1 MFTAGNNKAVAIDSP
16 MLKNVTAF
24 KISPDGTR
32 MALVRTITKAG
43 TKAGSEL
50 GLARIIRS
58 DKIMVDGW
66 RSVNTT
72 QTSAPLIRR
81 IADVA
86 WLDATELLVLG
97 SADATTAYAPFRVVE
112 DASQITP
119 KGESESWNAVELAV
133 LPRTQAAIV
142 VGQDGRTWK
151 DDGNQWQPFIDKIR
165 TIAYPG

>member
-1 MFTAGNNKAVAIDSP
+1 EGGRQRMWMFTADNKPVAIDSP
-16 MLKNVTAF
+16 MFKNVKAF

-32 MALVRTITKAG
+32 IALVRTTEG
-43 TKAGSEL
+43 GGSEL
-50 GLARIIRS
+50 GLARILRS

-86 WLDATELLVLG
+86 WLDSTELLVLG

-112 DASQITP
+112 DASQIT
-119 KGESESWNAVELAV
+119 
-133 LPRTQAAIV
+133 
-142 VGQDGRTWK
+142 
-151 DDGNQWQPFIDKIR
+151 
-165 TIAYPG
+165 

>member
-1 MFTAGNNKAVAIDSP
+1 VK
-16 MLKNVTAF
+16 AF

-32 MALVRTITKAG
+32 MALVRT

-66 RSVNTT
+66 RSVDTT
-72 QTSAPLIRR
+72 QTSAQPIRR
-81 IADVA
+81 MADVA

-97 SADATTAYAPFRVVE
+97 SADATTAYAPFGVVE

-119 KGESESWNAVELAV
+119 KGESENWNAIELAV

-142 VGQDGRTWK
+142 VGHDGRTWK
-151 DDGNQWQPFIDKIR
+151 DDGNQWQPFIDKIS
-165 TIAYPG
+165 TVAYPG